1 MHDDEYWMSRALVLA
16 ERAADCN
23 EVPVGAV
30 LVRNGEVVGEGYNQ
44 PISGHDPCGH
54 AEIIALRQA
63 AQRLEN
69 YRLPGTTLYVTIEPC
84 AMCAGAIIHAR
95 VEQVVFAASE
105 PKAGAVVSH
114 VNLFDQPQMNHRV
127 QWRGGVLAEQAS
139 ELVQRFFTR
148 RRAEK
153 KAAKRAQS
161 STG

>member
-1 MHDDEYWMSRALVLA
+1 MQNDEYWMGRALELA
-16 ERAADCN
+16 QQADSRN

-30 LVRNGEVVGEGYNQ
+30 LVRDGEVIGEGYNQ

-63 AQRLEN
+63 AKRLEN
-69 YRLPGTTLYVTIEPC
+69 YRLPGTSLYVTIEPC

-95 VEQVVFAASE
+95 VERVIFGAAE
-105 PKAGAVVSH
+105 PKAGAVASH
-114 VNLFDQPQMNHRV
+114 LSLFDQAQMNHRV

-139 ELVQRFFTR
+139 AQVQGFFSR

-153 KAAKRAQS
+153 KAAKKSQS
-161 STG
+161 PTG